1 MIGKRLI
8 EDLNAH
14 FCSNDKLTPD
24 EMDLLDGAFNRNV
37 NHVVGIENGRGRYMM
52 GNVEVDLETLR
63 ESYYNTNKR
72 DETVCAVCNGKA
84 NGLHFGAISCAACN
98 AYFRR
103 STSEGRK
110 YICRKNGNCL
120 VDHSVRTVCRC
131 CRLLRCLLVG
141 MRPEAVQPHRDT
153 IGKKIKTER
162 QSKSTSP
169 DLSQI
174 RVKQE
179 DRHRYTPYS
188 RSDTHGKSV
197 QVKRDYSF
205 SHPSN
210 CLSNS
215 GPSSNEHESDGQIEA
230 FETTNHSN
238 SSPSSSHLHCNHLQ
252 QIDDEGLIEHGL
264 RAYARLIER
273 RRLIYGDRSIEK
285 LINGDEPEYKLWKGT
300 TNHYRLHE
308 NFSVGTANLL
318 EFVRSFHG
326 FNQLDIADQVVLFRH
341 FGASFIILE
350 KYYLSYQKGGLHT
363 KRIFRQD
370 FTYIQLSDSFD
381 VPIDETAEIES
392 NRYFIPPEAKN
403 SDGQLVDDTTLTRL
417 ATPHIKLAMELLI
430 RPMEEIHMTDVEFIA
445 LSLSILFETKLQ
457 KLSPKGRDQVQEL
470 RNQLWSD
477 WFSYYETLGDSIEE
491 AAIRMGNTLL
501 MSAVLDDFNK
511 HYQEHFHLLR
521 VFGITEYDTI
531 LNEFFTS

>member
-1 MIGKRLI
+1 MISKRLI
-8 EDLNAH
+8 EDLNAN
-14 FCSNDKLTPD
+14 FCSKDKLTLD
-24 EMDLLDGAFNRNV
+24 EMDLLDGTFNRNV
-37 NHVVGIENGRGRYMM
+37 NHVVGIEDGRGRYMM
-52 GNVEVDLETLR
+52 GNVEVDLESLR
-63 ESYYNTNKR
+63 ESYHNSNKR

-103 STSEGRK
+103 STSENRK
-110 YICRKNGNCL
+110 YVCRKNGNCL

-153 IGKKIKTER
+153 IGKKMKTGR
-162 QSKSTSP
+162 YSKSISP

-174 RVKQE
+174 HVKQE
-179 DRHRYTPYS
+179 HSHRCTPYS
-188 RSDTHGKSV
+188 RSDNHGKSF
-197 QVKRDYSF
+197 QVKRDF
-205 SHPSN
+205 SSSHSSN
-210 CLSNS
+210 YLSNS
-215 GPSSNEHESDGQIEA
+215 GPSSNEHGSEGQTEA
-230 FETTNHSN
+230 FEITNRSN
-238 SSPSSSHLHCNHLQ
+238 SSPSSSHLYTNYMQ
-252 QIDDEGLIEHGL
+252 QVDDEGLIEHGL

-318 EFVRSFHG
+318 EFVRSFYG
-326 FNQLDIADQVVLFRH
+326 FSQLDIADQVVLFRH

-381 VPIDETAEIES
+381 VPIDETTEIDS
-392 NRYFIPPEAKN
+392 DRYFIPPEAKN
-403 SDGQLVDDTTLTRL
+403 SDGQLIDDTTLTRL

-430 RPMEEIHMTDVEFIA
+430 RPMEEIHMTDVEFVA
-445 LSLSILFETKLQ
+445 LSLSILFETKLK
-457 KLSPKGRDQVQEL
+457 KLSSKGRDQVQEL
-470 RNQLWSD
+470 RNQLWTD

-501 MSAVLDDFNK
+501 MLAVLDDFNK